1 MKTMTV
7 GELKAQFSE
16 VLAQMA
22 KGGEPIAI
30 SYGRK
35 KLTVAAIVP
44 IAHLKPKRDRV
55 LGLMQ
60 GHARC
65 IVHDDFSISDEQMLE
80 S

>member
-16 VLAQMA
+16 VLAAMA
-22 KGGEPIAI
+22 KNGEPIAI
-30 SYGRK
+30 SYGK
-35 KLTVAAIVP
+35 KKRTVAAIIP
-44 IAHLKPKRDRV
+44 IAQLKPKRDRV

-65 IVHDDFSISDEQMLE
+65 VVHDEFSIGDEQVLDA
-80 S
+80 